1 MTLQKST
8 GMADAH
14 ARSFE
19 ARMTNILEMLSA
31 HIEELD
37 DKLAHDQVALPAHR
51 AEIDNELLDVLKSV
65 SDFPARTLAE
75 LRTKARA
82 AEVAMRADPVG
93 EGGPGFLLVA
103 QSIVRDLWAIRTTES
118 NAQDEAA

>member
-1 MTLQKST
+1 
-8 GMADAH
+8 
-14 ARSFE
+14 
-19 ARMTNILEMLSA
+19 MTNILEALSA
-31 HIEELD
+31 HIEELYD
-37 DKLAHDQVALPAHR
+37 ELAHDQVALPGHR
-51 AEIDNELLDVLKSV
+51 SEIDKELFDVLKYA

-103 QSIVRDLWAIRTTES
+103 RSIVRDLWAIRTTES